1 MLPGSIN
8 QYWEYD
14 GYGRN
19 YEIRTLLGEKQ
30 VLKTTLYHEVPGT
43 NYVSTRV
50 ISWKNETGASGTRQF
65 DYAYDSSGNIIMM
78 RTGGKS
84 TMYQYNGLQQLTR
97 EDNQAAG
104 KTWEYTYDAGGNIL
118 TKTEYAY
125 TTGTPGTA
133 QKTIT
138 YKYGDSQWRDLLT
151 EYNGKTVTS
160 DAIGNIK
167 NDGTWD
173 YSWEHGRQLASQTK
187 SGTRIAYSYDA
198 NGMRLKKTVNGTD
211 FNYAYNG
218 NLLTHMSSSSEY
230 AHIRYDAQGL
240 PVHIQY
246 KKGSSTPEEYYY
258 MFNAQGDVVA
268 LVDGT
273 GKVVVEYSYDAWGQP
288 LTITGSMKDTLGKAN
303 PLRYRC
309 YVYDEETGMYYL
321 GSRYYNPV
329 MGRFINA
336 DNVIP
341 GIGGDLRGYSAFA
354 YCFNNP
360 INMYDLSGHWP
371 KWIEDVNNWF
381 IDNVVKPTKQFVKDI
396 KKDVKNFDI
405 NNKTEKVYLILMM
418 ATQI

>member
-1 MLPGSIN
+1 
-8 QYWEYD
+8 
-14 GYGRN
+14 
-19 YEIRTLLGEKQ
+19 
-30 VLKTTLYHEVPGT
+30 
-43 NYVSTRV
+43 
-50 ISWKNETGASGTRQF
+50 
-65 DYAYDSSGNIIMM
+65 
-78 RTGGKS
+78 
-84 TMYQYNGLQQLTR
+84 
-97 EDNQAAG
+97 
-104 KTWEYTYDAGGNIL
+104 
-118 TKTEYAY
+118 
-125 TTGTPGTA
+125 
-133 QKTIT
+133 
-138 YKYGDSQWRDLLT
+138 
-151 EYNGKTVTS
+151 
-160 DAIGNIK
+160 
-167 NDGTWD
+167 
-173 YSWEHGRQLASQTK
+173 
-187 SGTRIAYSYDA
+187 
-198 NGMRLKKTVNGTD
+198 
-211 FNYAYNG
+211 
-218 NLLTHMSSSSEY
+218 
-230 AHIRYDAQGL
+230 
-240 PVHIQY
+240 
-246 KKGSSTPEEYYY
+246 

-360 INMYDLSGHWP
+360 INMCDLSGHWP

-405 NNKTEKVYLILMM
+405 NNKSERKVLESNYFSCYKGVPVIRINGDRSGTFGAIFLTRETNDRKYPEDIVRYKYGHTIQMEKLGIVKYALCIGVPSWREWGTGEYYSKPWEVTADIYGGVLSRNHSQSSIENGFAYLKGSQITEPLIWILEDY
-418 ATQI
+418 